1 MLYCTTNILFVSTR
15 PMELKL
21 TTKCTPA
28 WSTFAW
34 KTHIQHTCTYMLYS
48 IYSVFPNDNCSI
60 ALVFKHITIII
71 CTYIHAPKSLVCIQ
85 QQMNVLLYPIPCFI
99 VRIEFMN
106 YLSMTHRVP
115 SLLISFFG
123 CVSTFNIFLSL
134 SLFFCMYNVHVLRFF
149 LPFPLFL
156 LGVVLFVISHKLQ
169 HTHSHWRLDK
179 NNVSLHWL
187 VRLFSNIY

>member
-1 MLYCTTNILFVSTR
+1 MYSSLKHFCLKNTHTTYI
-15 PMELKL
+15 
-21 TTKCTPA
+21 
-28 WSTFAW
+28 
-34 KTHIQHTCTYMLYS
+34 HTYMLYS

-60 ALVFKHITIII
+60 ALLFKHITIII

-85 QQMNVLLYPIPCFI
+85 QQMNVLLYPIPAFMFYCSNRIYELFI
-99 VRIEFMN
+99 NDTQSSVVID
-106 YLSMTHRVP
+106 
-115 SLLISFFG
+115 FFLRL
-123 CVSTFNIFLSL
+123 CEHVQHFSL
-134 SLFFCMYNVHVLRFF
+134 SLFLYVQCTCSSIF